1 MAKPKSIYICSACGA
16 KYSRWQGICSE
27 CGEAATIS
35 ETLVDNAPNPGARVA
50 ARALNGFAGASGSGI
65 CSLSSV
71 DLTARP
77 RISTGFSEF
86 DRVLGGGIVSGS
98 VTLIGGNP
106 GAGKSTLLLQTV
118 GRLCLSHKILY
129 VTGEESLQQVAIRAA
144 RLKIGTERIRI
155 AAETS
160 IDSICEMASAEQPQ
174 VLIVDSIQV
183 MHVNGIESA
192 PGSVSQVRE
201 GAAALTQFAK
211 RTGIAVFMV
220 GHVTKDGTLAGPKI
234 LEHCVDCS
242 IILEAGTDMRYRT
255 LRCQKNRF
263 GAVNEIGVFAM
274 TDEGL
279 KEVKNPSA
287 IFLSRQET
295 VAPGSLAMVTWEGT
309 RPLLVELQGLVDLSL
324 YSNPRRLSLGTDQN
338 RLSMLLSVLHRHAE
352 FSLGDQDVFV
362 NIVGGV
368 KVEDTSADVP
378 LAMAL
383 ISSFKDRPIDKGTIA
398 FGEIGLTGEI
408 RPVPYG
414 QERIAEAVKQGFVR
428 IVVPYDNAPRRRLNN
443 VEVIPVR
450 RVTDLFNLI

>member
-1 MAKPKSIYICSACGA
+1 MAKPKSIFICSACGA

-35 ETLVDNAPNPGARVA
+35 ETLVDNAPNPGAKVV

-71 DLTARP
+71 DLSVRP

-144 RLKIGTERIRI
+144 RLKIGTDRIRI

-160 IDSICEMASAEQPQ
+160 IDAICEMASVEQPQ

>member
-1 MAKPKSIYICSACGA
+1 MAKPKSIFICSACGA
-16 KYSRWQGICSE
+16 RYSRWQGICSE

-35 ETLVDNAPNPGARVA
+35 ETLIDNAPNPGAKVA

-65 CSLSSV
+65 CNLSSV
-71 DLTARP
+71 DLTSRP

-118 GRLCLSHKILY
+118 GRLCMSHKILY

-144 RLKIGTERIRI
+144 RLKIGTDRIRI

-160 IDSICEMASAEQPQ
+160 IDAICEMASSEQPQ

-211 RTGIAVFMV
+211 RSGIAVFMV

-414 QERIAEAVKQGFVR
+414 QERIAEAAKQGFVR
-428 IVVPYDNAPRRRLNN
+428 IVVPYDNAPRRKLSN
-443 VEVIPVR
+443 VEVIPVS

>member
-1 MAKPKSIYICSACGA
+1 MAKPKSIFICSACGA

-35 ETLVDNAPNPGARVA
+35 ETLVDNAPNPGAKVA

-65 CSLSSV
+65 CTLSSV
-71 DLTARP
+71 DLTSRP

-144 RLKIGTERIRI
+144 RLKIGTDRIRI

-160 IDSICEMASAEQPQ
+160 IDSICEMASVEQPQ

-428 IVVPYDNAPRRRLNN
+428 IVVPFDNAPRRRLNN
-443 VEVIPVR
+443 VDVIPVR

>member
-1 MAKPKSIYICSACGA
+1 MAKPKSIFVCSACGA
-16 KYSRWQGICSE
+16 RYSRWQGICSE

-35 ETLVDNAPNPGARVA
+35 ETLIDNAPNPGAKVA

-65 CSLSSV
+65 CNLSSV
-71 DLTARP
+71 DLTSRP

-118 GRLCLSHKILY
+118 GRLCMSHKILY

-144 RLKIGTERIRI
+144 RLKIGTDRIRI

-160 IDSICEMASAEQPQ
+160 IDAICEMASSEQPQ

-414 QERIAEAVKQGFVR
+414 QERIAEAAKQGFVR
-428 IVVPYDNAPRRRLNN
+428 IVVPYDNAPRRKLSN
-443 VEVIPVR
+443 VEVIPVS